1 MKVSRDQAAKNRD
14 RVVETSARLF
24 RERGLDGVGIA
35 DLMRSSGLT
44 HGGFYGQFESKEA
57 LAAESIA
64 HIFGRSREKWRGIVD
79 ASPEDPVGAV
89 ARDYLSDRHL
99 KHPEAGCAL
108 ATLAGDAARKGGA
121 VSAAMTDGVE
131 GLAALLS
138 DAPPHGDRQAS
149 LAAIAQ
155 MMGAVMLAR
164 AVNDPGLAQEILDAS
179 SAALTGK

>member
-14 RVVETSARLF
+14 RVIETSARLF

-44 HGGFYGQFESKEA
+44 HGGFYGQFKSKDA

-64 HIFGRSREKWRGIVD
+64 HIFGNSRERWRSIVD
-79 ASPEDPVGAV
+79 ASPEDPMGAV
-89 ARDYLSDRHL
+89 VSSYLSDHHL

-121 VSAAMTDGVE
+121 VAAAMTDGVE
-131 GLAALLS
+131 GLAAALS
-138 DAPPHGDRQAS
+138 DALPPGGRQRA
-149 LAAIAQ
+149 LAAMAQ
-155 MMGAVMLAR
+155 MMGAVILAR
-164 AVNDPGLAQEILDAS
+164 AVDDPGLAQEILNAS
-179 SAALTGK
+179 SAALTAK